1 MKKFSF
7 LTFALLICEST
18 MGQPALK
25 TADATTHEANAGSII
40 TPASDLMKNV
50 MPYRQKSMQPVSQ
63 PGEACKAT
71 RLTRASA
78 AAGLPGPDD
87 APPYIQDTPDGQFRQ
102 MVKGPCWGYAYN
114 WMVGQIDAPGH
125 GCIIDCYTSED
136 GKKMYLKPVY
146 SLINNNCWLVGDIK
160 GDEVVFTFPQVAN
173 HYEYPG
179 EFGDTVAYDEYCLVV
194 GFKEDGDGS
203 GMGWYYPTEDQTFRF
218 SLKEDGSLEAQNSEV
233 LLGYCAWVNQLQD
246 GTEVDPY
253 WSWQYT
259 GDSFTTLRE
268 EINKVAEVPETVEF
282 EEWYLVGQIAARPL
296 EIGFDSDKVYMR
308 GLVSVEGIAD
318 SAIVGDWDAATS
330 TISFPTGQF
339 MGIYTDIRCESWFV
353 AGTAELVQTEV
364 GSAYQITPKDALVF
378 SYDAGKKIM
387 HTDDCFVLA
396 QTLEAPAYLGYV
408 NKPTIKYP
416 DFSVEVKELLAPIIT
431 EFYPAEPEWGYP
443 ASMYVDIPML
453 DAEGNILI
461 IENMYYNVLIDGE
474 PWEFSADEY
483 GLEEDMTDIPYT
495 AAGYGNYFLY
505 WLGDTEHSIEFSA
518 EGYETVGVQYFYRQG
533 ERLIS
538 SPIAYAEPDMIQ
550 DVAEESPVVSIQRYT
565 LDGLRAAKDAKGM
578 LLEKTTRLDG
588 TFSTRKVIVR

>member
-1 MKKFSF
+1 
-7 LTFALLICEST
+7 
-18 MGQPALK
+18 
-25 TADATTHEANAGSII
+25 
-40 TPASDLMKNV
+40 
-50 MPYRQKSMQPVSQ
+50 
-63 PGEACKAT
+63 
-71 RLTRASA
+71 
-78 AAGLPGPDD
+78 
-87 APPYIQDTPDGQFRQ
+87 
-102 MVKGPCWGYAYN
+102 
-114 WMVGQIDAPGH
+114 
-125 GCIIDCYTSED
+125 
-136 GKKMYLKPVY
+136 MYLKPVY
-146 SLINNNCWLVGDIK
+146 SLINNNCWLVGDIE

-203 GMGWYYPTEDQTFRF
+203 GME
-218 SLKEDGSLEAQNSEV
+218 NSEV

-282 EEWYLVGQIAARPL
+282 KEWYLVGQIAARPL

-308 GLVSVEGIAD
+308 GLVSVGGIAD

-353 AGTAELVQTEV
+353 AGTAELVQTQE

-378 SYDAGKKIM
+378 SYDAEKKIM

-431 EFYPAEPEWGYP
+431 EYYPAEPEWGYP

-453 DAEGNILI
+453 DAEGNIHIKCGGSGGSRCHRLHNRI
-461 IENMYYNVLIDGE
+461 
-474 PWEFSADEY
+474 
-483 GLEEDMTDIPYT
+483 
-495 AAGYGNYFLY
+495 FL
-505 WLGDTEHSIEFSA
+505 
-518 EGYETVGVQYFYRQG
+518 
-533 ERLIS
+533 
-538 SPIAYAEPDMIQ
+538 
-550 DVAEESPVVSIQRYT
+550 QRKRR
-565 LDGLRAAKDAKGM
+565 GRAA
-578 LLEKTTRLDG
+578 LRLR
-588 TFSTRKVIVR
+588 T